1 MSSSFSWWGK
11 KDTYVET
18 SASCFLLVSRL
29 RFPPSSMIF
38 RSCSNGDVDD
48 VTSSANLT
56 ILERSLTRIFMSQKK
71 RWNARM
77 TAKLFMSPIFVIN
90 WNDSAFFPLLCPFQW
105 SSECHKYILK
115 RSEHFFKLENKNFNT
130 HCHDTFD
137 MKNMQKLPSVL
148 RYVKRLCAFPLA
160 FKQIKTKDLLT
171 PFAQR
176 ILLNFL
182 FLFLFKVFFSN
193 WRVKS

>member
-1 MSSSFSWWGK
+1 
-11 KDTYVET
+11 
-18 SASCFLLVSRL
+18 
-29 RFPPSSMIF
+29 
-38 RSCSNGDVDD
+38 
-48 VTSSANLT
+48 
-56 ILERSLTRIFMSQKK
+56 
-71 RWNARM
+71 M

-115 RSEHFFKLENKNFNT
+115 RSEHFFKLENKNFIT

-148 RYVKRLCAFPLA
+148 RYVKRLCAFSLA

-171 PFAQR
+171 PFAQQ

-182 FLFLFKVFFSN
+182 FLFQSFFLKLKSKKLGFGQWCIFWSSCIILFPTLWSLRFHFNSIMSKKLKLKKTF
-193 WRVKS
+193 R